1 MPRDRTPRF
10 GAPVRWTLRIIGIVL
25 VLWLAGSVVLLVQA
39 GNQASDGLD
48 RLERA
53 RDELT
58 TSALLQGGGQTA
70 LTRAAA
76 DFADAHDTADNPI
89 LAPWR
94 AVPLLGDNFGSV
106 AALTAA
112 ARDVARIG
120 AEAAEASEAALDAS
134 PSTGTDRLAQLDRL
148 EQIAARA
155 RQQLEDLELGPD
167 FFLVGPVGD
176 ARERFQRR
184 LQRLRE
190 ALADA
195 QAVTRGTRQLL
206 AGPSRYL
213 LIAANNAEMRAG
225 SGMFLSLGV
234 ATFADGNVTIGDLQP
249 SAFSD
254 LPPGAVQPPPELEA
268 NWGWVHPSQ
277 VWRNLA
283 TTPRFD
289 VTAPLAAEMWRA
301 STGQAVDGV
310 LAVDPVAVQALL
322 AAQGPVEVEG
332 TTIDGG
338 NVLQHLFVDQYA
350 ALGTDRDQAARRDQ
364 LSAVARAALDTLQSR
379 PWDGPALAEE
389 LTRVGQGRHV
399 LAWSSDEVEQE
410 GWVAAGID
418 GAMEPDS
425 LAVSLLNV
433 GANKLDQ
440 FLTVDADL
448 ATREV
453 ADGGIDV
460 TVTLAV
466 SNDAPEGLPPYVA
479 GPDPSTDL
487 VEGLYRGLV
496 AVSSPGVGSRATIE
510 GAGVPLVDG
519 VDGPTRVNAVGYLE
533 LPRGEER
540 TITIRFRLPAGLGE
554 LVVEPSAR
562 VPPITWHAGHRTWQD
577 TQPRTQRVAAP

>member
-25 VLWLAGSVVLLVQA
+25 VLWLAGSIVLLVQA
-39 GNQASDGLD
+39 GNRASEGID
-48 RLERA
+48 RLEQA
-53 RDELT
+53 RDDLT
-58 TSALLQGGGQTA
+58 TSKLLQGGGQAA

-76 DFADAHDTADNPI
+76 DFADAHDTADSPL

-94 AVPLLGDNFGSV
+94 VVPLLGDNFGSV
-106 AALTAA
+106 EALTAA

-120 AEAAEASEAALDAS
+120 ATAAEASEAALDTS

-148 EQIAARA
+148 EQIATRA
-155 RQQLEDLELGPD
+155 RQQLADIELGPD

-176 ARERFQRR
+176 ARERFERR

-225 SGMFLSLGV
+225 SGDFLSLGMV
-234 ATFADGNVTIGDLQP
+234 EFADGNVTVGELQP
-249 SAFSD
+249 SSAFN
-254 LPPGAVQPPPELEA
+254 LPPGAVTPPPELEA
-268 NWGWVHPSQ
+268 LWGWVHPSQ
-277 VWRNLA
+277 EWRNLA
-283 TTPRFD
+283 TSPRFD

-301 STGQAVDGV
+301 ATGQAVDGV

-322 AAQGPVEVEG
+322 AAQGPVEVDG
-332 TTIDGG
+332 RSIDGD
-338 NVLQHLFVDQYA
+338 NVLQFLFVDQYVGA
-350 ALGTDRDQAARRDQ
+350 SADRDQTARRDQ

-399 LAWSSDEVEQE
+399 LAWSDDPVEQE

-418 GAMEPDS
+418 GAMEPAS

-440 FLTVDADL
+440 FLAVDAEL
-448 ATREV
+448 ATHEV

-460 TVTLAV
+460 TVTLTV
-466 SNDAPEGLPPYVA
+466 TNEAPEGLPPYVA

-487 VEGLYRGLV
+487 VEGRYRGIV

-510 GAGVPLVDG
+510 GTGVSLVDG
-519 VDGPTRVNAVGYLE
+519 VDGPTRANATGYLE
-533 LPRGEER
+533 LARGEEA
-540 TITIRFRLPAGLGE
+540 TITIRFRLPAGFDKV
-554 LVVEPSAR
+554 VVEPSAR
-562 VPPITWHAGHRTWQD
+562 VPPITWHAGNVRWQD

>member
-1 MPRDRTPRF
+1 MPRERSPRF
-10 GAPVRWTLRIIGIVL
+10 GAPVRWTLRIIGVVL

-39 GNQASDGLD
+39 GNRASDGID
-48 RLERA
+48 RLEQA
-53 RDELT
+53 RDDLT
-58 TSALLQGGGQTA
+58 TSKLLQGGGVAA
-70 LTRAAA
+70 LEAAEA
-76 DFADAHDTADNPI
+76 AFTDAHDIADNPV

-106 AALTAA
+106 EALTAA

-120 AEAAEASEAALDAS
+120 ADAAASSEAVLDTS
-134 PSTGTDRLAQLDRL
+134 PATGVDRLAQLDDL

-155 RQQLEDLELGPD
+155 RRQLERVDLGPD

-176 ARERFQRR
+176 ARERFERR

-234 ATFADGNVTIGDLQP
+234 ATFADGEVTIGELQP
-249 SAFSD
+249 SPFFN
-254 LPPGAVQPPPELEA
+254 LPVGAVTPPPELEA
-268 NWGWVHPSQ
+268 NWGWVHPSEE
-277 VWRNLA
+277 WRNLA
-283 TTPRFD
+283 TSPRFD

-301 STGQAVDGV
+301 STGQEVDGV
-310 LAVDPVAVQALL
+310 LAVDPVALQALL
-322 AAQGPVEVEG
+322 AAQGPVD
-332 TTIDGG
+332 IDGRTVDAD
-338 NVLQHLFVDQYA
+338 NVLQFLFVDQY
-350 ALGTDRDQAARRDQ
+350 LGLDTDREQAARRDQ
-364 LSAVARAALDTLQSR
+364 LSAVARAAVDTLQTR

-399 LAWSSDEVEQE
+399 LAWSDDAVEQA

-418 GAMEPDS
+418 GVMQPDS
-425 LAVSLLNV
+425 LLVSLLNV

-440 FLTVDADL
+440 FLAVDARL
-448 ATREV
+448 RTSEV
-453 ADGGIDV
+453 PDGGIDV
-460 TVTLAV
+460 TVTMTV
-466 SNDAPEGLPPYVA
+466 TNQAPTGLPAYVS
-479 GPDPSTDL
+479 GDPSTGL
-487 VEGLYRGLV
+487 LEGLYRGIV
-496 AVSSPGVGSRATIE
+496 AVSSPGAGSRATIE
-510 GAGVPLVDG
+510 GAGISVVDG
-519 VDGPTRVNAVGYLE
+519 VDGPTRANATGYLE
-533 LPRGEER
+533 IPRGEER
-540 TITIRFRLPAGLGE
+540 TITVRFRLPAGFRD

-562 VPPITWHAGHRTWQD
+562 FPAITWHSGRRTWQD